1 MIRILHS
8 VSNMDRAGIETMLMN
23 YYRHIDRS
31 KIQFDFLCNKKKPGA
46 YDAEIKEMGGN
57 IYHTPGLNP
66 AKYPSYLKCMKKIFE
81 ENPEYKIVE
90 AHNGA
95 LGVYALHAAKV
106 NHIPVRIFHAHGA
119 SITRDWKLPIKLV
132 CKALLPSNMNQHFSC
147 GIEAA
152 RCYFGE
158 KVVERNDYELIPNA
172 IEVNRFVFDSTIRN
186 RIRHDNHLENKHIV
200 GHVGRFMSQKN
211 HTFLLDVF
219 AEVSKRDSLAHL
231 VLLGDGEL
239 MDAMKE
245 KASNL
250 GIKDRVTFVGNVG
263 NKAQK
268 KQSIYFIKLT
278 AIIVVG
284 FVFNVICY
292 NLYKVKESFAVGT
305 LLSAV
310 CWYFL
315 CLPDFKWIKY
325 NTKEKLYPFIQTCA
339 FLVCG
344 FCFSAIPGFF
354 IYIFEIMVVTWISFP
369 KETKFIINEAKSK
382 LAHLK

>member
-200 GHVGRFMSQKN
+200 GHVGRFMSQKGVVWKSTKLGLIFSVSIEMLQLLLRLG
-211 HTFLLDVF
+211 TFQ
-219 AEVSKRDSLAHL
+219 VSD
-231 VLLGDGEL
+231 
-239 MDAMKE
+239 
-245 KASNL
+245 
-250 GIKDRVTFVGNVG
+250 
-263 NKAQK
+263 
-268 KQSIYFIKLT
+268 
-278 AIIVVG
+278 IV
-284 FVFNVICY
+284 
-292 NLYKVKESFAVGT
+292 
-305 LLSAV
+305 
-310 CWYFL
+310 
-315 CLPDFKWIKY
+315 Y
-325 NTKEKLYPFIQTCA
+325 NTLGGMLGGLC
-339 FLVCG
+339 
-344 FCFSAIPGFF
+344 
-354 IYIFEIMVVTWISFP
+354 YIVGKKVHERL
-369 KETKFIINEAKSK
+369 SK
-382 LAHLK
+382 

>member
-250 GIKDRVTFVGNVG
+250 
-263 NKAQK
+263 
-268 KQSIYFIKLT
+268 
-278 AIIVVG
+278 
-284 FVFNVICY
+284 
-292 NLYKVKESFAVGT
+292 
-305 LLSAV
+305 
-310 CWYFL
+310 
-315 CLPDFKWIKY
+315 
-325 NTKEKLYPFIQTCA
+325 
-339 FLVCG
+339 
-344 FCFSAIPGFF
+344 
-354 IYIFEIMVVTWISFP
+354 P
-369 KETKFIINEAKSK
+369 KNQ
-382 LAHLK
+382 